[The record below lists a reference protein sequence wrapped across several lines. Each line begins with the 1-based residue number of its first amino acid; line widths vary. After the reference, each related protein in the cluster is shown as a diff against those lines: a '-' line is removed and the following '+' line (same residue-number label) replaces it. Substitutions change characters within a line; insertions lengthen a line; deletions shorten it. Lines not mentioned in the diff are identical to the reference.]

1 MPRPHWAGWR
11 QFRAASLEIVGLGF
25 IDENSGGSSVR
36 LRNRVTSDGMTP
48 KIKSFWLASLGPV
61 MVILN
66 LGVIVLIGWF
76 VLKYPDNFL
85 LRTVDRLF
93 GIIPGALP

>member
-1 MPRPHWAGWR
+1 
-11 QFRAASLEIVGLGF
+11 
-25 IDENSGGSSVR
+25 
-36 LRNRVTSDGMTP
+36 MTP
-48 KIKSFWLASLGPV
+48 KAKSFWLASVGPG

-66 LGVIVLIGWF
+66 LAAIVLIGWF

-93 GIIPGALP
+93 GIILQTTPSSADAPSRND